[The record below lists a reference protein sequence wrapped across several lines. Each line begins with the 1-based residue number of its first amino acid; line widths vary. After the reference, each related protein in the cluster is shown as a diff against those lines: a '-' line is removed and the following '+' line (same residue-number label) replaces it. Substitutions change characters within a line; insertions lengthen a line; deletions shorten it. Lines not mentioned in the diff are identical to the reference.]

1 MLDRYPERRKEAR
14 YPIEA
19 NVMVHKSSGE
29 TIPATA
35 VNISSAGMLLHVGQ
49 PSQFSVDEEVTV
61 EVELPDNRGQPLS
74 SWGAAKIVH
83 IDGCRFGIQ
92 LDAGTFDPE
101 NYRLPEVGIS
111 LP

>member
-1 MLDRYPERRKEAR
+1 MQDEHPERRKEPR

-19 NVMVHKSSGE
+19 NVMVHKNSGE

-49 PSQFSVDEEVTV
+49 PSRFSVGEEVTV
-61 EVELPDNRGQPLS
+61 EVELPDNPGQPFS
-74 SWGAAKIVH
+74 SWGVAKIVH

-92 LDAGTFDPE
+92 LDAGTFDPQ
-101 NYRLPEVGIS
+101 NLRPTGAGIS
-111 LP
+111 LG